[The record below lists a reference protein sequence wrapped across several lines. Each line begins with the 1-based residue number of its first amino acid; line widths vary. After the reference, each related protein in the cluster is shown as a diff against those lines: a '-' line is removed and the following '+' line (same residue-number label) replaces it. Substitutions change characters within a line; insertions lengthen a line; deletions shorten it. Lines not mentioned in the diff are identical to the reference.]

1 MEASDSGISGWFWRQ
16 LLDVLHAQARDVDLE
31 YFQGKYPGLPRE
43 EVARRRIRGA
53 AGMAALVGF
62 ASGAAISISEAAA
75 LLSAW
80 LGPVSI
86 PVIAVAFPVS
96 VLAFAFELILV
107 LRIQLRLAYDLFL
120 LYELPTD
127 VHNPEQAQEI
137 VGVALGIKSAELAG
151 QALQKVV
158 PRVGPVLLRK
168 AMPTGIV
175 KRRLQDWVARR
186 FTRQYARRYV
196 AQGVLIR
203 ALVPGIALATAAGWD
218 YLSTR
223 AIGKTLQARVS
234 RRVQA
239 AIEADQLALERVKS
253 PRLLL
258 EAVLTLPL
266 PDGGLSE
273 SGLSFYRRL
282 VERLRTLY
290 GDAAVDQLT
299 GDFSFDWSQVISR
312 LSGVRE
318 KEERRIVY
326 DGLATAAVVG
336 GQLGRKK
343 RKRLQE
349 VAALFDIPFDAK
361 ALRAK
366 LAPYKEPRPART
378 CLLVVL
384 ALFVLMMSS
393 CVVCGLGA
401 WLPVLYQAATDG

>member
-1 MEASDSGISGWFWRQ
+1 MEKPSAGISGWFWGQ
-16 LLDVLHAQARDVDLE
+16 LLDVLHTHSSDVDLG
-31 YFQGKYPGLPRE
+31 YLQGKYAGLPRE
-43 EVARRRIRGA
+43 EIARRRIRGA
-53 AGMAALVGF
+53 AGLAALVGL
-62 ASGAAISISEAAA
+62 ASGAAISIAEGAA

-86 PVIAVAFPVS
+86 PVVAVALPVS

-127 VHNPEQAQEI
+127 IHNPEQVQEI

-151 QALQKVV
+151 QALQKIV
-158 PRVGPVLLRK
+158 PQVGPVLLRK

-175 KRRLQDWVARR
+175 KRRLQEWVARR

-203 ALVPGIALATAAGWD
+203 ALVPGIALVTAAGWD

-223 AIGKTLQARVS
+223 AIGKTLQGRVT
-234 RRVQA
+234 RRVHA
-239 AIEADQLALERVKS
+239 AIEADQLALERVKN
-253 PRLLL
+253 PKLLL

-299 GDFSFDWSQVISR
+299 KDFSFDWSQVTSR

-318 KEERRIVY
+318 EEEKRIVY

-349 VAALFDIPFDAK
+349 VADLYDIPFDARV
-361 ALRAK
+361 LRAK
-366 LAPYKEPRPART
+366 LAPYNEPRPART

-384 ALFVLMMSS
+384 ALFVVMMSS
-393 CVVCGLGA
+393 CVACGLGA
-401 WLPVLYQAATDG
+401 WLPVLYQAAKGG